1 MHIGK
6 SILFSL
12 LAASV
17 VGCQSAHVTH
27 SLPQK
32 TFANDADAQMDF
44 WHGLATEKLTSNDEA
59 FHGLLLYLDGK
70 DDAKDYAGRVSA
82 LKSRGLLDKKFD
94 RPSDEAV
101 TRGALSVALCKI
113 LQYKGGLMM
122 HVVGPVPRYACRELE
137 YRGVYPTSS
146 PQQTFTGTEF
156 VGVIGKLDDTQ
167 HGVAA
172 PVTERLK
179 E

>member
-1 MHIGK
+1 MRTNSTIVVML
-6 SILFSL
+6 I
-12 LAASV
+12 AAAV
-17 VGCQSAHVTH
+17 CGCQSAHETKPM
-27 SLPQK
+27 PQK
-32 TFANDADAQMDF
+32 MFSSEPDAQMDF
-44 WHGLATEKLTSNDEA
+44 WHELAGRKLTSNDEA

-70 DDAKDYAGRVSA
+70 DDAKDYAGRVAA
-82 LKSRGLLDKKFD
+82 LKSRGMLPKGFD

-101 TRGALSVALCKI
+101 TRGTLSVSLCKI
-113 LQYKGGLMM
+113 LQIKGGLMM
-122 HVVGPVPRYACRELE
+122 RMVGPMPRYASRELE
-137 YRGVYPTSS
+137 YRGVYPPST
-146 PQQTFTGTEF
+146 PQQTFSGTEF